1 MLTYALEEGLELDPV
16 VATLISGQDLSSTEQ
31 PVGDTGAQSL
41 SSLMELHK
49 SLAKAV
55 APATPC
61 SLEATA
67 PVSGYLGFLRR
78 PPLIGWM
85 VLAAVICALG
95 FVLTL
100 PAPTPP
106 KADDPSTSRKAAV
119 IEDFEPR
126 HAMVILAAANPTN
139 DRAPSPFALASKQW
153 NWLFGAGLGAA
164 FYTLFTAHEYVRKRT
179 FDPRYNSVYL
189 IRFVLGVIAGL
200 ILANLGSIFDQNDT
214 FSAWGQV

>member
-1 MLTYALEEGLELDPV
+1 MVTSPLTDSEAQNLRNQLARDVAVMLTYALEEGLELDPV

-78 PPLIGWM
+78 
-85 VLAAVICALG
+85 
-95 FVLTL
+95 
-100 PAPTPP
+100 
-106 KADDPSTSRKAAV
+106 
-119 IEDFEPR
+119 
-126 HAMVILAAANPTN
+126 
-139 DRAPSPFALASKQW
+139 
-153 NWLFGAGLGAA
+153 
-164 FYTLFTAHEYVRKRT
+164 
-179 FDPRYNSVYL
+179 
-189 IRFVLGVIAGL
+189 
-200 ILANLGSIFDQNDT
+200 
-214 FSAWGQV
+214 